1 MTDKVFKVTWESVDR
16 QSLLQESFLYA
27 HSKGEALRKFIQRK
41 YSGVKHVIKVEKV
54 DVSS

>member
-1 MTDKVFKVTWESVDR
+1 MKVFKVTWESSDK
-16 QSLLQESFLYA
+16 LTQENFLFA

-41 YSGVKHVIKVEKV
+41 FRGVKNVIKVEKV

>member
-1 MTDKVFKVTWESVDR
+1 MSDRVFKVTWESMDR
-16 QSLLQESFLYA
+16 LTQENFLFA

>member
-27 HSKGEALRKFIQRK
+27 HSKDEALRKFIQRK